1 MTLLVAITGGIGSGK
16 STFSKE
22 VLKRKFKLLDSDKQV
37 SLIYNKPSKDF
48 KNYLKKI
55 GLGSALFNNKINKKT
70 ISEIIFFNKEI
81 RKKLE
86 KYIFEIIRKERSD
99 FIKKEKKLKSEII
112 FFDIPLLFENNLS
125 NNFDI
130 IISIL
135 SNKKERWKRLKRS
148 KKISKEVFQKIVIS
162 QTKDTVR
169 KAGSDI
175 VIYNNKTMKD
185 YLKTI
190 NKVLDRIIS

>member
-70 ISEIIFFNKEI
+70 ISEIIFTNKEI

-130 IISIL
+130 IITIL

-148 KKISKEVFQKIVIS
+148 KKILKEVIQKILKS

-175 VIYNNKTMKD
+175 VIYNNK
-185 YLKTI
+185 L
-190 NKVLDRIIS
+190 